1 MGVSGVGVNGVN
13 WVGVLHA
20 NRNAVGGV
28 LGSLL
33 SLELHFEEFD
43 FLLLLQESE
52 FGLFDGGVVFW
63 SLSLLLAVE
72 DEAGDEVA
80 AKANE
85 LRVAVVIA
93 VTRGLIGSQ
102 FTSFFAVA
110 A

>member
-1 MGVSGVGVNGVN
+1 MRSWVGVSRVNGIS
-13 WVGVLHA
+13 VLHA
-20 NRNAVGGV
+20 NRSAVGGV

-52 FGLFDGGVVFW
+52 FGLLDRGVVFW
-63 SLSLLLAVE
+63 SLFLLAVE
-72 DEAGDEVA
+72 DESGNEVA

-93 VTRGLIGSQ
+93 VASGLIGSPVA
-102 FTSFFAVA
+102 SSVAVA
-110 A
+110 F